1 VWQFSNSHLAFC
13 KGAAFVERLVGKQI
27 AFSVRCDHHATA
39 VAARTRYYPKRG
51 KWGITVMMACL
62 AQRDRPLGLMP
73 FDWLLLFTG
82 TMLGGLIVL
91 LA

>member
-1 VWQFSNSHLAFC
+1 
-13 KGAAFVERLVGKQI
+13 
-27 AFSVRCDHHATA
+27 
-39 VAARTRYYPKRG
+39 
-51 KWGITVMMACL
+51 MMACF